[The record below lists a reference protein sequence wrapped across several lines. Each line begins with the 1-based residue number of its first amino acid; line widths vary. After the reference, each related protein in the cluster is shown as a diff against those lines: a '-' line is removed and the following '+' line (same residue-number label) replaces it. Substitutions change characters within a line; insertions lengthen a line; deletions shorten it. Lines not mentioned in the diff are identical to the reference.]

1 MTSRIVIPKIEFYIT
16 NVCNLSCVNC
26 NRFNDYNFAGWQ
38 KWSDYEEIYKRW
50 AEKVEL
56 KQIVV
61 LGGEPLLNP
70 SICDWV
76 SGLNRVFPKVG
87 LQVLTNGTRLNQV
100 DGLYEVMAPQATDP
114 SRERFV
120 NILGIS
126 IHNRADT
133 ERYLDEVR
141 KFLKGPDIQFF
152 AKNDPRPARHQAFDN
167 ADFLFVDEVGLKVPM
182 WYQDSFYEAAV
193 HRNAQG
199 NLTVYNNDP
208 ESAHSECGFHIY
220 KNYHFIRG
228 KLYKCGPAALLP
240 EFDDQYR
247 LDISEEDRAI
257 LHGYKP
263 LEIDKFDQEGAEF
276 LNNIDNVIP
285 QCKFCP
291 VAKQAEN
298 IVAFKK
304 TKGAT
309 SSF

>member
-1 MTSRIVIPKIEFYIT
+1 MTTESRIVIPKVEFYIT

-38 KWSDYEEIYKRW
+38 KWSDYEDIYKRW

-56 KQIVV
+56 KQIVI

-70 SICDWV
+70 SIVEWIT
-76 SGLNRVFPKVG
+76 GLNRVFSDVG

-100 DGLYEVMAPQATDP
+100 AGLYEAMIPK
-114 SRERFV
+114 ERLRFT

-141 KFLKGPDIQFF
+141 KFLKGSDVSFYDR
-152 AKNDPRPARHQAFDN
+152 NTPRPERHMAFND
-167 ADFLFVDEVGLKVPM
+167 ADFLFVDETGLKVPM
-182 WYQDSFYEAAV
+182 WYQDSFYEAAI
-193 HRNAQG
+193 HKNASG

-208 ESAHSECGFHIY
+208 ERAHSECGFHLY

-240 EFDDQYR
+240 EFDDQHR
-247 LDISEEDRAI
+247 LDISDEDREI

-263 LEIDKFDQEGAEF
+263 LEIDNFDQEGVEF
-276 LNNIDNVIP
+276 LNNIDQMIP

-291 VAKQAEN
+291 VAKQPEN

-304 TKGAT
+304 TSGAT